1 MGGVMV
7 IVGEKA
13 ADVGAVDAASRVTT
27 YGRACVRRPVMTSS
41 SRTRKGSRQ
50 PVDRILESARNA
62 AVVLRAAC

>member
-1 MGGVMV
+1 MVGVMV

-27 YGRACVRRPVMTSS
+27 YARACVRRPAMTS
-41 SRTRKGSRQ
+41 SRTRKGARQ
-50 PVDRILESARNA
+50 PVDRILESARKA